1 MIRVLFVCHGNICR
15 SPMAECVM
23 QDMLAKR
30 GLAGQFEVA
39 SAATSTEEIG
49 NPVHPDILRVLRR
62 QGITGCDHRAVQM
75 TQADYDHYDLIVGMD
90 SANLRNILRIT
101 GGDAKGKVC
110 RLLDFTT
117 AKGDIADPWYTGD
130 FDTTFRDVYAGCGA
144 LLEALKKQE

>member
-1 MIRVLFVCHGNICR
+1 MKILFVCHGNICR
-15 SPMAECVM
+15 SPMAECVL

-30 GLAGQFEVA
+30 GLARQFEVA

-49 NPVHPDILRVLRR
+49 NPVHHGTLQVLRR

-101 GGDAKGKVC
+101 GGDVKGKVC

-117 AKGDIADPWYTGD
+117 APRDIADPWYTGD
-130 FDTTFRDVYAGCGA
+130 FDATFRDVHAGCNA
-144 LLEALKKQE
+144 LLKGLKKRE

>member
-1 MIRVLFVCHGNICR
+1 MKILFVCHGNICR
-15 SPMAECVM
+15 SPMAECVL
-23 QDMLAKR
+23 QDMLARR

-49 NPVHPDILRVLRR
+49 NPVHPGTLRVLRR

-110 RLLDFTT
+110 RLLDFIT